1 MVRPE
6 IPQEEET
13 YSVSPLTCDL
23 SEPETYRVEEV
34 PSPSTAYH
42 NAPWLVLDIDEEPSS
57 GSYGDREPL
66 RLIIDRVETRPSGYI
81 VHHNLQ
87 KTVTGSATESSSADD
102 KTASVLAGSGVLIC
116 ILLMAVLVTIAP
128 LVAGTG
134 PGGGFPALAAT
145 GVSGAISAQG
155 HLTGSAQ
162 SPVEGTDPELSPVV
176 IPVTGVPGAV
186 SSQVL
191 PADTIP
197 LQPVPKPPSPKKSY
211 VTLQPVPTVVSPPS
225 RDISAALPVPVTDD
239 YITIYSL
246 NGQQAQANIPYVLFD
261 LQNPPLVIDYT
272 VTPVNITD
280 VKELDYKIRSTRH
293 HENVSLSRPYEQ
305 SWFSVIVRDNATASV
320 VLEEGYGK
328 TFTQKPS
335 RQLVIYKSGTY
346 RFEFSGGFAVVNLTM
361 KVKKEG
367 NIP

>member
-6 IPQEEET
+6 NPHEEGI
-13 YSVSPLTCDL
+13 YSVSSLTCGL

-34 PSPSTAYH
+34 SPLPTAYH
-42 NAPWLVLDIDEEPSS
+42 NMPWLILDIDEETASGSS
-57 GSYGDREPL
+57 GDHEPL

-87 KTVTGSATESSSADD
+87 KTVTGTATESSSADD
-102 KTASVLAGSGVLIC
+102 KTASVLAGCGVLIC

-128 LVAGTG
+128 LIAGTG
-134 PGGGFPALAAT
+134 PGAAFPARAAT
-145 GVSGAISAQG
+145 GVSVAVSAPG
-155 HLTGSAQ
+155 HLTGSPQ
-162 SPVEGTDPELSPVV
+162 PPVEGTDPAPVPVV
-176 IPVTGVPGAV
+176 VPATGVHSAV
-186 SSQVL
+186 SSQVS
-191 PADTIP
+191 PADTLP
-197 LQPVPKPPSPKKSY
+197 TQPVPRQPVPKKSY
-211 VTLQPVPTVVSPPS
+211 VTLQPVPVVVSPPS
-225 RDISAALPVPVTDD
+225 RDISTALPVPVADD

-272 VTPVNITD
+272 VIPVNITD

-293 HENVSLSRPYEQ
+293 HENVTLSRPYEQ
-305 SWFSVIVRDNATASV
+305 SWFSVIVRDNATAGM
-320 VLEEGYGK
+320 VLEDGYGR
-328 TFTQKPS
+328 TFTQEPS